1 MELKKA
7 NLHMDRVKCQINT
20 QITLEEDKNISD
32 RNPDADRILMES
44 GRVVIEE
51 LRPATDSLAMKGKLE
66 YEVLYSSDEENGRLY
81 RIQGEIPWEEK
92 IRVDGMENID
102 NPQVQA
108 NIEDLRSSLINSRKI
123 NIRGLVNFCIRAKE
137 IRDDEILLDIE
148 DAGNMEIKK
157 EPYSQSVIVADKK
170 DIFRIKEDLELP
182 SSLPPIG
189 EVLWKYLDL
198 GKWEIKPLEDN
209 IGIQGEVRLFIL
221 YESAEEQP
229 QIKAYETTIP
239 FSGNIEC
246 PGTNSCMVADITP
259 QISFSNLS
267 VKQDYDGEDRM
278 IDVEMVLD
286 IPIQIYDQRQMEQ
299 VTDIYATATD
309 YDPRSEMTKMFFA
322 TVQNKLHYAVL
333 ENTAAEVIYNRV
345 DNSPEYSSGTCRLM
359 RDKYQGKIKVA
370 ETLKLPASS
379 GKILQICHMNAFAS
393 LEDSRLE
400 NDGLAMD
407 GILTV
412 AVLYITDNEHRKY
425 EVMKKEIPFS
435 YEMDNL
441 NLSEKCKW
449 KINLMIEQCNSV
461 ILDESSIEVKVV
473 IYLDIMI
480 EEVKERISVT
490 NVRIRPYDE
499 ETINN
504 TPGMVVYIPSKRENV
519 WSVGKRYC
527 VSQESIREINQLTG
541 NEIER
546 GQKILLVKGMC

>member
-7 NLHMDRVKCQINT
+7 NLHMDQVKCQINT

-32 RNPDADRILMES
+32 RNPDADRILMEN

-51 LRPATDSLAMKGKLE
+51 LRPATDSLSMKGKLI
-66 YEVLYSSDEENGRLY
+66 YEVLYSSDDENDRLY

-92 IRVDGMENID
+92 VRVDGMENID

-108 NIEDLRSSLINSRKI
+108 TIEDLRSSLINSRKI
-123 NIRGLVNFCIRAKE
+123 NIRGLVNFCIRTKE
-137 IRDDEILLDIE
+137 IKDDEILLDIE
-148 DAGNMEIKK
+148 ETGNMEIKK
-157 EPYSQSVIVADKK
+157 EPYSQSVIVTDKK
-170 DIFRIKEDLELP
+170 DVFRIKEDLELP
-182 SSLPPIG
+182 SSLPPIR

-209 IGIQGEVRLFIL
+209 IGIQGELHLFIL
-221 YESAEEQP
+221 YESEGEEP

-259 QISFSNLS
+259 QISYQNLS
-267 VKQDYDGEDRM
+267 VKQDYDGEDRV

-286 IPIQIYDQRQMEQ
+286 IPIQIYEQRQMEQ
-299 VTDIYATATD
+299 VTDIYGTAMDIT
-309 YDPRSEMTKMFFA
+309 
-322 TVQNKLHYAVL
+322 
-333 ENTAAEVIYNRV
+333 
-345 DNSPEYSSGTCRLM
+345 PEYSNGTCRLM

-370 ETLKLPASS
+370 ESLKLPASS
-379 GKILQICHMNAFAS
+379 GKIFQICHMNATAS

-400 NDGLAMD
+400 SNGLTMD
-407 GILTV
+407 GILMVT
-412 AVLYITDNEHRKY
+412 VLYITDNERRKY

-449 KINLMIEQCNSV
+449 KIHPMIEQSNAV
-461 ILDESSIEVKVV
+461 ILDENCIEVKVV
-473 IYLDIMI
+473 IYLDVMI
-480 EEVKERISVT
+480 EEEREKISVT
-490 NVRIRPYDE
+490 NVRIRPFDE
-499 ETINN
+499 ETVNN
-504 TPGMVVYIPSKRENV
+504 TPGMVVYIPSKRENI
-519 WSVGKRYC
+519 WNVGKRYC
-527 VSQESIREINQLTG
+527 VSQESIREINQLSG
-541 NEIER
+541 NEIEK

>member
-7 NLHMDRVKCQINT
+7 NLHMDQVKCQINT

-32 RNPDADRILMES
+32 RNPDADRILMER

-51 LRPATDSLAMKGKLE
+51 LRPATDSLSMKGKLE
-66 YEVLYSSDEENGRLY
+66 YEVLYSSDDENGRLY

-92 IRVDGMENID
+92 IRVEGMENID

-108 NIEDLRSSLINSRKI
+108 TIEDLRSSLINSRKI
-123 NIRGLVNFCIRAKE
+123 NVRGLVNFCIKARE
-137 IRDDEILLDIE
+137 IRDEEILLDIE
-148 DAGNMEIKK
+148 EPGNMEIKK
-157 EPYSQSVIVADKK
+157 EPYSQSVIVTDKK

-209 IGIQGEVRLFIL
+209 IGIQGEVHLFIL

-259 QISFSNLS
+259 AISYQNLS

-286 IPIQIYDQRQMEQ
+286 IPIQIYEQRQMEQ
-299 VTDIYATATD
+299 VTDIYGTAMDIT
-309 YDPRSEMTKMFFA
+309 
-322 TVQNKLHYAVL
+322 
-333 ENTAAEVIYNRV
+333 
-345 DNSPEYSSGTCRLM
+345 PEYSSGTCRLM
-359 RDKYQGKIKVA
+359 RDKCQGRIKIT
-370 ETLKLPASS
+370 ESLKLPASS
-379 GKILQICHMNAFAS
+379 GKILQICHMNASAF
-393 LEDSRLE
+393 LEDTRLE

-412 AVLYITDNEHRKY
+412 TVLYITDNELRKY
-425 EVMKKEIPFS
+425 EVLKKEIPFS
-435 YEMDNL
+435 HEMDNL

-449 KINLMIEQCNSV
+449 KINPMIEQCNSV
-461 ILDESSIEVKVV
+461 ILDENSIEVKVV
-473 IYLDIMI
+473 IYLDVMM
-480 EEVKERISVT
+480 EEIREKISVT
-490 NVRIRPYDE
+490 NVRMKPFDE
-499 ETINN
+499 ETVNN
-504 TPGMVVYIPSKRENV
+504 TPGMVVYIPSKRENI
-519 WSVGKRYC
+519 WNVGKRYC

-541 NEIER
+541 NEIEK
-546 GQKILLVKGMC
+546 GQKILLVKGMS